1 MTFKLPLLATK
12 EARSDDTPSVL
23 ALFGVQHPEFL
34 TPLKRNS
41 IAALRNIFA
50 LGNGPGHVQ
59 IVLESRQ
66 PRNSSS
72 ICNTII
78 FQAFWFS
85 STDYEA
91 WWQSAAV
98 SSFWNSLE
106 EDAGIWREIMRISP
120 RRFMHATGS
129 TKKQGLALVPE
140 LAEVEYTDI
149 VLQHKY
155 WGIYRERIPD
165 HESDDFESAF
175 ISQAQRKEME
185 EKEVKTIPDKKIL
198 VLRDPPSS
206 ADTSIDQVRLGR
218 VVLPHGIDNMLY
230 VWEFQDYSQM
240 TEQEE
245 EIWDKHIN
253 GFVRGWMDSLDKER
267 SKHGVLSF
275 RNTVLTQIDDDLTS
289 TLPESRITSQFVFY
303 LDLAAFEY
311 SGKSTRDHFKARM
324 AFEKHHKSS
333 GALGMGKG
341 RTQLSVEVGILKRSD
356 FEAEYIG
363 CLDGTGLMGY
373 KGLIDAA

>member
-1 MTFKLPLLATK
+1 MTFKLPLLTTK
-12 EARSDDTPSVL
+12 EALSDDTPSVL
-23 ALFGVQHPEFL
+23 ALFGIQHPESL

-41 IAALRNIFA
+41 IAALKDIFA
-50 LGNGPGHVQ
+50 LENGPGHVQ
-59 IVLESRQ
+59 IMTEAQQ
-66 PRNSSS
+66 PRNPSSN
-72 ICNTII
+72 CNTTI

-106 EDAGIWREIMRISP
+106 EDAGIWREIMRINP

-140 LAEVEYTDI
+140 LAEVEYADI
-149 VLQHKY
+149 APQQKY

-185 EKEVKTIPDKKIL
+185 EKEI
-198 VLRDPPSS
+198 
-206 ADTSIDQVRLGR
+206 RLGR
-218 VVLPHGIDNMLY
+218 VVLLHGIDNMLY

-240 TEQEE
+240 TEQEK

-253 GFVRGWMDSLDKER
+253 PFVRGWMDSLDKER

-275 RNTVLTQIDDDLTS
+275 RNTALTQIDDDLTS

-333 GALGMGKG
+333 GTLGMGKG

-373 KGLIDAA
+373 KELTDAA

>member
-1 MTFKLPLLATK
+1 MTFNLPLLATK

-23 ALFGVQHPEFL
+23 ALFGVQHPESL
-34 TPLKRNS
+34 TSIKQNL
-41 IAALRNIFA
+41 IAALKDMFT
-50 LGNGPGHVQ
+50 LENGPGHVQ

-66 PRNSSS
+66 PRNPSSN
-72 ICNTII
+72 CNTTI

-85 STDYEA
+85 STDYET
-91 WWQSAAV
+91 WWQSTAV
-98 SSFWNSLE
+98 SSFWNSLA
-106 EDAGIWREIMRISP
+106 EDAGVWREIMRISP

-140 LAEVEYTDI
+140 LAEVEYADI
-149 VLQHKY
+149 TPQQKY

-165 HESDDFESAF
+165 HESDDFESMF
-175 ISQAQRKEME
+175 ISLAQRKEME
-185 EKEVKTIPDKKIL
+185 QREVKTIPNKKTV

-206 ADTSIDQVRLGR
+206 LDTSIGQIRLGR

-240 TEQEE
+240 TGQEK

-253 GFVRGWMDSLDKER
+253 SFVSGWMDLLDKER
-267 SKHGVLSF
+267 SKHGILSF
-275 RNTVLTQIDDDLTS
+275 RNTALTQIDGLTS
-289 TLPESRITSQFVFY
+289 TLPESRITSQFVLY

-324 AFEKHHKSS
+324 AFEKHHKDS

-373 KGLIDAA
+373 KELIDAV